1 MNQIVLSGRFTKEHN
16 LESSKDG
23 KTKILRNAIAVKRDE
38 NTTDFVPITFLG
50 KLAESVEKYTG
61 KGNRITIV
69 GELHITNYE
78 DSKTKEKKSFTSVLV
93 NNAEFIDFKDS
104 KENSNESTDL
114 PY

>member
-1 MNQIVLSGRFTKEHN
+1 MNQIILSGRLTKDNNIQE
-16 LESSKDG
+16 SKDK
-23 KTKILRNAIAVKRDE
+23 KTKILRNSIAVKRDKD
-38 NTTDFVPITFLG
+38 TTDFVPVTFLG

-104 KENSNESTDL
+104 KDDSTESTDL

>member
-38 NTTDFVPITFLG
+38 NTTDFVNVTFLG
-50 KLAESVEKYTG
+50 KLAELVEKYTT
-61 KGNRITIV
+61 KGNRVQVI

-78 DSKTKEKKSFTSVLV
+78 DAKTKEKKSFTSVLV
-93 NNAEFIDFKDS
+93 NNCEFIDFKDN
-104 KENSNESTDL
+104 KKDETSTDL